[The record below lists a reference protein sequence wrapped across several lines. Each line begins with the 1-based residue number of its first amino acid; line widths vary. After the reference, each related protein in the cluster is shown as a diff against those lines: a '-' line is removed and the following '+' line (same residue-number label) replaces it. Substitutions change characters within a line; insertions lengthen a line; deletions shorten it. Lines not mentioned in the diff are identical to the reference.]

1 MILRELSEAVGVSGD
16 EGSVRVVV
24 LDAVREHV
32 DEVKVDTMGNVLAF
46 KRGTARLSASTE
58 PGEVSSKS
66 GRQRLRVML
75 AAHMDEVGLM
85 VVGYDNDGFLRV
97 RTVGGIDPRL
107 LPGTLLQV
115 GPERIPAVIGA
126 KPIHLL
132 ENGEREKVPKLE
144 DLLVDIGAKSKDEA
158 GKLAPLGT
166 YATFATQFRELGPTV
181 SGKAFDDRAGCAVL
195 VELLRGERFRF
206 DLHAAF
212 TVQEEVGLRGARV
225 AAYGIEPDCG
235 FALEGTIAD
244 DIPKDKDVSP
254 TTELGQGPAITVMD
268 HSFIADR
275 RLVQLL
281 TSTAE
286 ELGIPYQ
293 IKQPGIGGT
302 DAGTIHLAREGVPS
316 VTVAVPCRYIHSP
329 VALLSLEDFN
339 NTVRLMRESLSRLTR
354 RTLNRGRN

>member
-1 MILRELSEAVGVSGD
+1 MILKELSEAFGVSGN
-16 EGSVRVVV
+16 EGDVRAVV
-24 LDAVREHV
+24 LGAVREHV
-32 DEVKVDTMGNVLAF
+32 DEVKVDALGNVLAF
-46 KRGTARLSASTE
+46 KRGT
-58 PGEVSSKS
+58 
-66 GRQRLRVML
+66 GRQRMRVML

-97 RTVGGIDPRL
+97 RSVGGIDPRV

-115 GPERIPAVIGA
+115 GPERISGVIGV
-126 KPIHLL
+126 KPVHLL
-132 ENGEREKVPKLE
+132 KENGDKVAKLE
-144 DLLVDIGAKSKDEA
+144 DLVVDIGAKSKDEA
-158 GKLAPLGT
+158 QKLAPLGT
-166 YATFATQFRELGPTV
+166 YVTFATRFCELGPTV

-225 AAYGIEPDCG
+225 AAYAIEPDCA

-244 DIPKDKDVSP
+244 DIPRDKDVSH

-268 HSFIADR
+268 RSFIADR
-275 RLVQLL
+275 RLVRLL

-302 DAGTIHLAREGVPS
+302 DAGAIHLTREGVPS

-329 VALLSLEDFN
+329 VALLSLDDFN

-354 RTLNRGRN
+354 RTLRRGRD